1 MRRTALALCLLLAPA
16 LAGAQAYRWV
26 DAEGRVHY
34 SQTPPAQGPYGQVA
48 PPPPS
53 PGSSPHLKALE
64 ASGQSPG
71 EQAQERQQTTS
82 AAQQQQQRCD
92 QARRQSA
99 RMQGAG
105 RYYSADAKGDR
116 SYLSPQQ
123 IDQQR
128 AEAKAAI
135 QEYCD

>member
-1 MRRTALALCLLLAPA
+1 MRRTTLALCLLLAPA

-26 DAEGRVHY
+26 DADGRVHY

-64 ASGQSPG
+64 AAGQSPG
-71 EQAQERQQTTS
+71 EQAREQQQAATAERQRL
-82 AAQQQQQRCD
+82 QRCE

-99 RMQGAG
+99 RMQGTG
-105 RYYSADAKGDR
+105 RYYSADSKGER

-128 AEAKAAI
+128 AEAKAAV
-135 QEYCD
+135 QEHCD

>member
-26 DAEGRVHY
+26 DAQGQVHY
-34 SQTPPAQGPYGQVA
+34 SQTPPAQGQYGQVA

-53 PGSSPHLKALE
+53 PGASPHLE
-64 ASGQSPG
+64 AMEAVGQSPTDKAR
-71 EQAQERQQTTS
+71 EQRQAASAERQR
-82 AAQQQQQRCD
+82 QQRCE

-99 RMQGAG
+99 HMQGTG
-105 RYYSADAKGDR
+105 VYYSADQKGDR

-123 IDQQR
+123 IDQRR
-128 AEAKAAI
+128 AEARAAV
-135 QEYCD
+135 QEHCD